1 MMHLSHQYWIKSQY
15 KCSISNQQRN
25 RVRIFAEPVY
35 IMRPFAGLPEKT
47 LGFNE
52 LTKRVL
58 LIILGAKVKLIPMN
72 EIHETVQ
79 VQDDKEGLP

>member
-1 MMHLSHQYWIKSQY
+1 
-15 KCSISNQQRN
+15 
-25 RVRIFAEPVY
+25 
-35 IMRPFAGLPEKT
+35 MRPFAGLPEKT

>member
-1 MMHLSHQYWIKSQY
+1 
-15 KCSISNQQRN
+15 
-25 RVRIFAEPVY
+25 
-35 IMRPFAGLPEKT
+35 MRPFAGLPEKT

-79 VQDDKEGLP
+79 VQDDKEGLPWVLKDVFE